1 MVKTSKHPTWE
12 REHQPNIDEDNPS
25 TWWGPLGRGRW
36 EKPWVTGN
44 EAILAAVTEFVL
56 LPVCRRPILSVSRF
70 GLVRCPFLVSDFIA
84 DFMVFGIFS
93 LGCGQL
99 YLNQN
104 QIPNHMQE
112 LLPEWSFQNKTLR
125 HNHTCWSLV
134 WCIEGADWMFNV
146 HNCWWYGW
154 RLKFPNQHNY
164 NTHNI
169 EVHWRHW
176 KEGKLYMGFWG
187 WI

>member
-1 MVKTSKHPTWE
+1 MKTSKHPTWE
-12 REHQPNIDEDNPS
+12 REHQPTIDEDNPS

-70 GLVRCPFLVSDFIA
+70 GLVRCPFLVSAFIGN
-84 DFMVFGIFS
+84 FIIFS

-99 YLNQN
+99 NLNQN
-104 QIPNHMQE
+104 QILNHVQE

-125 HNHTCWSLV
+125 QNHMYWSLV
-134 WCIEGADWMFNV
+134 WCIEGAEPNV
-146 HNCWWYGW
+146 QSSYCWWYGR

-164 NTHNI
+164 KTHTQ
-169 EVHWRHW
+169 HWSTLTISNPPYRI
-176 KEGKLYMGFWG
+176 FS